1 MKTTVKKL
9 SETKV
14 VLTIVVDR
22 TELEAA
28 EQVALKKMSRDV
40 KVPGFRKGH
49 VPLSV
54 VAKNINPNAL
64 QEETLDNA
72 LSKAVAEAF
81 VGEKIQAIER
91 PEVEVKK
98 FVPGDTLEF
107 TAQATILPAVK
118 LPDYQK
124 LKTKRAE
131 VKVVD
136 TDADDIISRMQ
147 ENFAQKSEVDRA
159 AKEGDEVVIDFIGKK
174 DGVEFDGGKAEDYSL
189 KIGSGQFIPGFEEG
203 IVGHKAGDKF
213 DLELKFPKDYHA
225 KELAD
230 QKVSFSVELKAV
242 NESKLP
248 ELNDEFAAKCGPFTS
263 MDDLRKDILREVKEQ
278 KSRDSEEKFKDELV
292 GELAD
297 KIKVELPEILVD
309 DQVRSIEQDMQQN
322 LAYRGLEL
330 DSYLST
336 QGFSDKD
343 DWLAKEVRPAAER
356 RVKAGLVLAE
366 LSKELKIDVSH
377 EELSAQIETMRQYYG
392 KDAKTA
398 KQFDNPDVHR
408 DIANRL
414 ITDKT
419 IAKLVELNSK

>member
-91 PEVEVKK
+91 PEVEVNK

-136 TDADDIISRMQ
+136 ADADDIITRMQ
-147 ENFAQKSEVDRA
+147 ENFAEKTKVDRA
-159 AKEGDEVVIDFIGKK
+159 VKDGDEVVIDFIGKK
-174 DGVEFDGGKAEDYSL
+174 DDVEFDGGKAEDYSL

-225 KELAD
+225 KELAG
-230 QKVSFSVELKAV
+230 QKVTFSVELKTV

-322 LAYRGLEL
+322 LTYRGLEL

>member
-91 PEVEVKK
+91 PEVEVNK

-124 LKTKRAE
+124 LKTKRTE

-136 TDADDIISRMQ
+136 ADADDIITRMQ
-147 ENFAQKSEVDRA
+147 ENFAEKTKVDRA
-159 AKEGDEVVIDFIGKK
+159 VKDGDEVVMDFIGKK
-174 DGVEFDGGKAEDYSL
+174 DDVEFDGGKAEDYSL

-225 KELAD
+225 KELAG
-230 QKVSFSVELKAV
+230 QKVTFSVELKTV

-322 LAYRGLEL
+322 LTYRGLEL

-419 IAKLVELNSK
+419 IAKLAELNSK

>member
-98 FVPGDTLEF
+98 FIPGDTLEF

-118 LPDYQK
+118 LPEYQK

-136 TDADDIISRMQ
+136 ADADDIITRMQ
-147 ENFAQKSEVDRA
+147 ENFAEKTKVDRA
-159 AKEGDEVVIDFIGKK
+159 VKDGDEVVMDFIGKK
-174 DGVEFDGGKAEDYSL
+174 DDVEFDGGKAEDYSL

-213 DLELKFPKDYHA
+213 ELELKFPKDYHA
-225 KELAD
+225 KELAG
-230 QKVSFSVELKAV
+230 QKVAFSVELKAV

-278 KSRDSEEKFKDELV
+278 KNRDSEEKFKDELV

-297 KIKVELPEILVD
+297 KVKVELPEILVD

-322 LAYRGLEL
+322 LTYRGLEL

>member
-136 TDADDIISRMQ
+136 ADADDIISRMQ
-147 ENFAQKSEVDRA
+147 ENFSEKTKVDRA

-189 KIGSGQFIPGFEEG
+189 KIGSGQFIPGFEDG

-213 DLELKFPKDYHA
+213 ELELKFPKDYHA
-225 KELAD
+225 KELAG
-230 QKVSFSVELKAV
+230 QKVTFSVELKTV

-278 KSRDSEEKFKDELV
+278 KNRDSEEKFKDELV

-322 LAYRGLEL
+322 LTYRGLEL

>member
-98 FVPGDTLEF
+98 FIPGDTLEF

-136 TDADDIISRMQ
+136 ADADDIITRMQ

-159 AKEGDEVVIDFIGKK
+159 AKDGDEVVIDFIGKK

-189 KIGSGQFIPGFEEG
+189 KIGSGQFIPGFEDG

-213 DLELKFPKDYHA
+213 ELELKFPKDYHA
-225 KELAD
+225 KELAG
-230 QKVSFSVELKAV
+230 QKITFSVELKAV

-297 KIKVELPEILVD
+297 NIRVELPEILVD

-322 LAYRGLEL
+322 LTYRGLEL

>member
-91 PEVEVKK
+91 PEVEVNK

-136 TDADDIISRMQ
+136 ADADDIISRMR
-147 ENFAQKSEVDRA
+147 ENFAEKTKVDRA

-174 DGVEFDGGKAEDYSL
+174 DDVEFDGGKAEDYSL

-225 KELAD
+225 KELAG
-230 QKVSFSVELKAV
+230 QKVTFSVELKTV

-322 LAYRGLEL
+322 LTYRGLEL

>member
-28 EQVALKKMSRDV
+28 EQIALKKMSRDV

-81 VGEKIQAIER
+81 VREKIQAIER

-147 ENFAQKSEVDRA
+147 ENFAEKTKVDRA

-297 KIKVELPEILVD
+297 NIRVELPEILVE

-330 DSYLST
+330 DSYLSA

-419 IAKLVELNSK
+419 IAKLAELNSK

>member
-107 TAQATILPAVK
+107 TAQATILPDVK

-147 ENFAQKSEVDRA
+147 ENFAEKTKVDRA

-189 KIGSGQFIPGFEEG
+189 KIGSGQFIPGFEDG

-213 DLELKFPKDYHA
+213 ELELKFPKDYHA

-297 KIKVELPEILVD
+297 NIRVELPEILVE

-322 LAYRGLEL
+322 LTYRGLEL

-419 IAKLVELNSK
+419 IAKLAELNSK

>member
-22 TELEAA
+22 TELGAA

-136 TDADDIISRMQ
+136 ADADDIITRMQ
-147 ENFAQKSEVDRA
+147 ENFAEKTKVDRA
-159 AKEGDEVVIDFIGKK
+159 VKGGDEVVIDFIGKK
-174 DGVEFDGGKAEDYSL
+174 DDVEFDGVKAEDYSL

-225 KELAD
+225 KELAG
-230 QKVSFSVELKAV
+230 QKVTFSVELKTV

-297 KIKVELPEILVD
+297 NIRVELPEILVD

-322 LAYRGLEL
+322 LTYRGLEL

-356 RVKAGLVLAE
+356 RVKAGLVLAG

-419 IAKLVELNSK
+419 IAKLAELNSK

>member
-1 MKTTVKKL
+1 MKKL

-124 LKTKRAE
+124 LKTKRTE

-136 TDADDIISRMQ
+136 ADADDIITRMQ

-159 AKEGDEVVIDFIGKK
+159 AKDGDEVVIDFIGKK

-225 KELAD
+225 KELAG
-230 QKVSFSVELKAV
+230 QKVTFSVELKTV

-278 KSRDSEEKFKDELV
+278 KNRDSEEKFKDELV

-322 LAYRGLEL
+322 LTYRGLEL

>member
-136 TDADDIISRMQ
+136 ADADDIISRMQ
-147 ENFAQKSEVDRA
+147 ENFSEKTKVDRA

-297 KIKVELPEILVD
+297 NIKVELPQILVD

>member
-81 VGEKIQAIER
+81 VSEKIQAIER

-98 FVPGDTLEF
+98 FIPGDTLEF

-136 TDADDIISRMQ
+136 ADADDIITRMQ

-159 AKEGDEVVIDFIGKK
+159 AKVGDEVVIDFIGKK

-189 KIGSGQFIPGFEEG
+189 KIGSGQFIPGFEDG

-213 DLELKFPKDYHA
+213 ELELKFPKDYHA
-225 KELAD
+225 KELAG
-230 QKVSFSVELKAV
+230 QKITFSVELKAV

-297 KIKVELPEILVD
+297 NIRVELPEILVD

-322 LAYRGLEL
+322 LTYRGLEL

>member
-91 PEVEVKK
+91 PEVEVNK

-136 TDADDIISRMQ
+136 ADADDIITRMQ
-147 ENFAQKSEVDRA
+147 ENFAEKTKVDRA
-159 AKEGDEVVIDFIGKK
+159 VKDGDEVVMDFIGKK
-174 DGVEFDGGKAEDYSL
+174 DDVEFDGGKAEDYSL

-213 DLELKFPKDYHA
+213 ELELKFPKDYHA
-225 KELAD
+225 KELAG
-230 QKVSFSVELKAV
+230 QKVTFSVELKTV

-322 LAYRGLEL
+322 LTYRGLEL

>member
-1 MKTTVKKL
+1 M
-9 SETKV
+9 

-91 PEVEVKK
+91 PEVEVNK

-124 LKTKRAE
+124 LKTKRTE

-136 TDADDIISRMQ
+136 ADADDIITRMQ
-147 ENFAQKSEVDRA
+147 ENFAEKTKVDRA
-159 AKEGDEVVIDFIGKK
+159 VKDGDEVVMDFIGKK
-174 DGVEFDGGKAEDYSL
+174 DDVEFDGGKAEDYSL

-225 KELAD
+225 KELAG
-230 QKVSFSVELKAV
+230 QKVTFSVELKTV

-322 LAYRGLEL
+322 LTYRGLEL

>member
-136 TDADDIISRMQ
+136 ADADDIITRMQ
-147 ENFAQKSEVDRA
+147 ENFAEKTKVDRA
-159 AKEGDEVVIDFIGKK
+159 VKDGDEVVMDFIGKK
-174 DGVEFDGGKAEDYSL
+174 DDVEFDGGKAEDYSL

-225 KELAD
+225 KELAG
-230 QKVSFSVELKAV
+230 QKVTFSVELKTV

-297 KIKVELPEILVD
+297 NIRVELPEILVE

>member
-91 PEVEVKK
+91 PEVEVNK

-124 LKTKRAE
+124 LMTKRTE

-136 TDADDIISRMQ
+136 ADADDIISRMQ
-147 ENFAQKSEVDRA
+147 ENFAEKTKVDRA
-159 AKEGDEVVIDFIGKK
+159 VKDGDEVVMDFIGKK
-174 DGVEFDGGKAEDYSL
+174 DDVEFDGGKAEDYSL

-213 DLELKFPKDYHA
+213 ELELKFPKDYHA
-225 KELAD
+225 KELAG
-230 QKVSFSVELKAV
+230 QKVTFSVELKTV

-297 KIKVELPEILVD
+297 NVKVELPEILVD

-322 LAYRGLEL
+322 LTYRGLEL

>member
-98 FVPGDTLEF
+98 FIPGDTLEF

-136 TDADDIISRMQ
+136 ADADDIISRMQ

-189 KIGSGQFIPGFEEG
+189 KIGSGQFIPGFEDG

-213 DLELKFPKDYHA
+213 ELELKFPKDYHA
-225 KELAD
+225 KELAG
-230 QKVSFSVELKAV
+230 QKVAFSVELKAV

-297 KIKVELPEILVD
+297 NIKVELPQILVD

>member
-136 TDADDIISRMQ
+136 ADADDIISRMQ
-147 ENFAQKSEVDRA
+147 ENFAEKTKVDRA

-174 DGVEFDGGKAEDYSL
+174 DDVEFDGGKADDYSL

-225 KELAD
+225 KELAG
-230 QKVSFSVELKAV
+230 QKVTFSVELKTV

-278 KSRDSEEKFKDELV
+278 KSRDSEERFKDELV

-297 KIKVELPEILVD
+297 NIKVELPEILVD

-322 LAYRGLEL
+322 LTYRGLEL

>member
-91 PEVEVKK
+91 PEVEVNK

-124 LKTKRAE
+124 LKTKRTE

-136 TDADDIISRMQ
+136 ADADDIITRMQ
-147 ENFAQKSEVDRA
+147 ENFAEKTKVDRA
-159 AKEGDEVVIDFIGKK
+159 VKEGDEVVIDFIGKK
-174 DGVEFDGGKAEDYSL
+174 DDVEFDGGKAEDYSL

-225 KELAD
+225 KELAG
-230 QKVSFSVELKAV
+230 QKVTFSVELKTV

-322 LAYRGLEL
+322 LTYRGLEL

>member
-91 PEVEVKK
+91 PEVEVNK

-124 LKTKRAE
+124 LKTKRTE

-136 TDADDIISRMQ
+136 ADADDIITRMQ
-147 ENFAQKSEVDRA
+147 ENFAEKTKVDRA
-159 AKEGDEVVIDFIGKK
+159 VKDGDEVVIDFIGKK
-174 DGVEFDGGKAEDYSL
+174 DDVEFDGGKAEDYSL

-225 KELAD
+225 KELAG
-230 QKVSFSVELKAV
+230 QKVTFSVELKTV

-322 LAYRGLEL
+322 LTYRGLEL

-419 IAKLVELNSK
+419 IAKLAELNSK

>member
-91 PEVEVKK
+91 PEVEVNK

-136 TDADDIISRMQ
+136 ADADDIITRMQ
-147 ENFAQKSEVDRA
+147 ENFAEKTKVDRA
-159 AKEGDEVVIDFIGKK
+159 VKGGDEVVIDFIGKK
-174 DGVEFDGGKAEDYSL
+174 DDVEFDGGKAEDYSL

-225 KELAD
+225 KELAG
-230 QKVSFSVELKAV
+230 QKVTFSVELKTV

-278 KSRDSEEKFKDELV
+278 KNRDSEEKFKDELV

-297 KIKVELPEILVD
+297 KVKVELPEILVD

-322 LAYRGLEL
+322 LTYRGLEL

-419 IAKLVELNSK
+419 IAKLAELNSK

>member
-124 LKTKRAE
+124 LKTKRTE

-136 TDADDIISRMQ
+136 ADADDIITRMQ
-147 ENFAQKSEVDRA
+147 ENFAEKTKVDRA
-159 AKEGDEVVIDFIGKK
+159 VKDGDEVVMDFIGKK
-174 DGVEFDGGKAEDYSL
+174 DDVEFDGGKAEDYSL

-213 DLELKFPKDYHA
+213 ELELKFPKDYHA
-225 KELAD
+225 KELAG
-230 QKVSFSVELKAV
+230 QKVTFSVELKAV

-322 LAYRGLEL
+322 LTYRGLEL

>member
-91 PEVEVKK
+91 PEVEVNK

-124 LKTKRAE
+124 LKTKRTE

-136 TDADDIISRMQ
+136 ADADDIITRMQ
-147 ENFAQKSEVDRA
+147 ENFAEKTKVDRA
-159 AKEGDEVVIDFIGKK
+159 VKDGDEVVIDFIGKK
-174 DGVEFDGGKAEDYSL
+174 DDVEFDGGKAEDYSL

-225 KELAD
+225 KELAG
-230 QKVSFSVELKAV
+230 QKVTFSVELKTV

-322 LAYRGLEL
+322 LTYRGLEL

>member
-98 FVPGDTLEF
+98 FIPGDTLEF

-136 TDADDIISRMQ
+136 ADADDIISRMQ
-147 ENFAQKSEVDRA
+147 ENFSEKTKVDRA

-297 KIKVELPEILVD
+297 SIKVELPQILVD

>member
-91 PEVEVKK
+91 PEVEVNK

-136 TDADDIISRMQ
+136 ADADDIITRMQ

-159 AKEGDEVVIDFIGKK
+159 AKDGDEVVIDFIGKK

-189 KIGSGQFIPGFEEG
+189 KIGSGQFIPGFEDG

-213 DLELKFPKDYHA
+213 ELELKFPKDYHA
-225 KELAD
+225 KELAG
-230 QKVSFSVELKAV
+230 QKVAFSVELKAV

-263 MDDLRKDILREVKEQ
+263 MDDLRKDILREVKEH

>member
-118 LPDYQK
+118 LPDYQN

-136 TDADDIISRMQ
+136 ADADDIITRMQ

-213 DLELKFPKDYHA
+213 ELELKFPKDYHA
-225 KELAD
+225 KELAG

-297 KIKVELPEILVD
+297 NIRVELPEILVE

-322 LAYRGLEL
+322 LTYRGLEL

-419 IAKLVELNSK
+419 IAKLAELNSK

>member
-81 VGEKIQAIER
+81 VGEKIQAIEQ
-91 PEVEVKK
+91 PEVEVNK

-136 TDADDIISRMQ
+136 ADADDIITRMQ
-147 ENFAQKSEVDRA
+147 ENFAEKTKVDRA
-159 AKEGDEVVIDFIGKK
+159 VKDGDEVVIDFIGKK
-174 DGVEFDGGKAEDYSL
+174 DDVEFDGGKADDYSL

-225 KELAD
+225 KELAG
-230 QKVSFSVELKAV
+230 QKVTFSVELKTV

-322 LAYRGLEL
+322 LTYRGLEL

>member
-107 TAQATILPAVK
+107 TAQATILPDVK

-136 TDADDIISRMQ
+136 ADADDIISRMQ
-147 ENFAQKSEVDRA
+147 ENFAEKTKVDRA

-213 DLELKFPKDYHA
+213 ELELKFPKDYHA

-297 KIKVELPEILVD
+297 NIRVELPEILVD

-419 IAKLVELNSK
+419 IAKLAELNSK

>member
-136 TDADDIISRMQ
+136 ADADDIITRMQ
-147 ENFAQKSEVDRA
+147 ENFAEKTKVDRA
-159 AKEGDEVVIDFIGKK
+159 VKDGDEVVMDFIGKK
-174 DGVEFDGGKAEDYSL
+174 DDVEFDGGKAEDYSL

-225 KELAD
+225 KELAG
-230 QKVSFSVELKAV
+230 QKVTFSVELKAV

-248 ELNDEFAAKCGPFTS
+248 ELNDKFAAKCGPFTS

-297 KIKVELPEILVD
+297 NVKVELPEILVD

-322 LAYRGLEL
+322 LTYRGLEL